1 MRDVNVEPASFSVTR
16 SHLQK
21 LDEMKDRLGV
31 SRSEVVRQLIEAATL
46 EKLEKPAA

>member
-1 MRDVNVEPASFSVTR
+1 MNVEPITFAVTP

-31 SRSEVVRQLIEAATL
+31 SRSEVVRQLIEAAKL